1 MNSQK
6 QDFIFSVKDLK
17 EQQQIQTAKLNKV
30 IDRLKY
36 DNERLLDVVKDREL
50 EMRAMK
56 DQRARP
62 H

>member
-6 QDFIFSVKDLK
+6 QDLIFSVKDLK